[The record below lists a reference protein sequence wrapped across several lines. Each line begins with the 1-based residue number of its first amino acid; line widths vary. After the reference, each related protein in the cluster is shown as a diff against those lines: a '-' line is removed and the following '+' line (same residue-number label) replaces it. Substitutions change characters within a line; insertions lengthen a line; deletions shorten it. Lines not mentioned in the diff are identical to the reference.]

1 MKKVVYFGM
10 GFLPDK
16 NAVAI
21 REMVFADMLEEISFE
36 PILIGINKDV
46 KLGEY
51 RKVAYDDRVVYEVG
65 YSRTAM
71 EKIKDNC
78 VFSDVMI
85 RIFQDIGVNNIQA
98 FIMQDYQYGPMNKL
112 SKYCAKNR
120 ILFIADVM
128 DWFVPTA
135 DESLFKNVFKSVD
148 TYRRMYFLYPR
159 LEKMICISYKFKEFF
174 SKKRKNIDIVVI
186 PPVVHKVTDINFEN
200 KEDNKKIQL
209 VFAGNPG
216 KRFDKEKLDWIIKAL
231 YENKSELLLKIL
243 GADKENTIK
252 DNPEL
257 EKYITKNVIFLGQQ
271 EHEKAVNI
279 LRESDFSII
288 VRKKSKLSNYG
299 FSSKIAEAFQ
309 YGVPVLATDVSDN
322 SRYIKHEVNGFVC
335 GSGYEEVKSMLKY
348 VEQLSSKEISD
359 MKRNAYDNS
368 ELYCDFY
375 VDSLKKIIEKDTV

>member
-21 REMVFADMLEEISFE
+21 REMVIADMLEEISFE
-36 PILIGINKDV
+36 PVLIGINKDV

-51 RKVAYDDRVVYEVG
+51 KKVAYNGRVVYEVG
-65 YSRTAM
+65 YSQTIM
-71 EKIKDNC
+71 EKIKDNY
-78 VFSDVMI
+78 VFSDVI
-85 RIFQDIGVNNIQA
+85 INIFQDIGVNSICA
-98 FIMQDYQYGPMNKL
+98 FIMQDYQYGPMQKL
-112 SKYCAKNR
+112 SKYCEKNK
-120 ILFIADVM
+120 ISFIADVM

-135 DESLFKNVFKSVD
+135 DASLFKNIFKSID

-159 LEKMICISYKFKEFF
+159 LEKMICISRKFEDFF
-174 SKKRKNIDIVVI
+174 TKQGKTVDIVVI
-186 PPVVHKVTDINFEN
+186 PPVVHKVNDIIIGAEEKNG
-200 KEDNKKIQL
+200 KKQL

-216 KRFDKEKLDWIIKAL
+216 KHFDKEKLDWILKAL
-231 YENKSELLLKIL
+231 YENKSEMILKIL
-243 GADKENTIK
+243 GADKEKTIFN
-252 DNPEL
+252 NPEL
-257 EKYITKNVIFLGQQ
+257 EKYMTENVFFIGQQ
-271 EHEKAVNI
+271 EHEEVVNI

-322 SRYIKHEVNGFVC
+322 SRYIKCGVNGFVC
-335 GSGYEEVKSMLKY
+335 GSEYEEVKSMLEY
-348 VEQLSSKEISD
+348 VERLSSKDIGD
-359 MKRNAYDNS
+359 MKKNAYVNS

-375 VDSLKKIIEKDTV
+375 VESLKKIIEKGTV